1 MHLHLL
7 YLALGVLT
15 GMAAIGLL
23 MVIREGPPV
32 RGPLGA
38 TRWHR
43 PPGRMLVRSEPG
55 CGDGPPGC
63 ITKRMLP

>member
-38 TRWHR
+38 TRWHAR
-43 PPGRMLVRSEPG
+43 TRSSACEAGIRVR
-55 CGDGPPGC
+55 
-63 ITKRMLP
+63 